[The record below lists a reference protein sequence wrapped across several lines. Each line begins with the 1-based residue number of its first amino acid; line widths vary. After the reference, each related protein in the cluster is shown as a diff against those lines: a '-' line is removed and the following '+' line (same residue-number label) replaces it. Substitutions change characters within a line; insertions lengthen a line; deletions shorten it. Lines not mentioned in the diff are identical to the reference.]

1 MPNRSFIATGPFS
14 QICQKESL
22 PQALL
27 ASVTMILAKFQSWS
41 PPVYPKNA
49 FGMLKFKRPFYQFV
63 YGLQGARKHAWQT
76 TDCMLLACDS
86 HEQQSYACH
95 VSDLAG
101 VADAAANA

>member
-1 MPNRSFIATGPFS
+1 MEPARIS
-14 QICQKESL
+14 KECIWHVKIQETFL
-22 PQALL
+22 
-27 ASVTMILAKFQSWS
+27 SVCIWVTR
-41 PPVYPKNA
+41 
-49 FGMLKFKRPFYQFV
+49 GT
-63 YGLQGARKHAWQT
+63 T